1 MIRKEKKIGQ
11 ITVKVAKK
19 RERERTKMAIISF
32 FNFFIYTSC
41 VGGGIKEVV

>member
-19 RERERTKMAIISF
+19 RERERELKWQLF
-32 FNFFIYTSC
+32 PFLTSLYIPL
-41 VGGGIKEVV
+41 VLEVELRK